1 MPRFSCVALAACAC
15 ILAAQPASAA
25 DTCGSWRGGQYAEEQ
40 TCVNMILLPGVKPA
54 SGAMLDSIPE
64 AYPWLFAL
72 EEGGAAPRQAIKI
85 RSAAD
90 GFSSL
95 QFING
100 WANYDTTGAEKSQ
113 FSKFSRVKEILIESA
128 SGHSFKHT
136 LSDTEETQFVSLPE
150 PLARDEVSIT
160 VLSAYPGESQIVAL
174 RWFAIV
180 WEEGL

>member
-85 RSAAD
+85 R
-90 GFSSL
+90 
-95 QFING
+95 
-100 WANYDTTGAEKSQ
+100 KSQ